1 MHHGLDERRP
11 PGGIRPLSIM
21 FAPSSPA
28 VEQRLD
34 ERRPP
39 GGSSRR
45 GQPLPP
51 LSPSRVKRVV
61 SLGQTDVPDRS
72 LLRGKVHAV
81 RRRRARPPGK
91 RRDPIVARVQLYT
104 IATQNSPIN
113 TREDWD
119 ESAHHRSLS
128 TPSLLSFPVRRA
140 KRFLPRVRAVVLP
153 TRLRP
158 CTRSRRRRRPRPRTT
173 RPPRPAAP
181 RPPSRCRRRLPSPPG
196 PPGSA
201 TASTTAATVSAPSL
215 PFSFAL
221 PSCWLLVDSSRRPC
235 CPNLTRSLLLQAA

>member
-1 MHHGLDERRP
+1 
-11 PGGIRPLSIM
+11 M

-28 VEQRLD
+28 AERRLD

-39 GGSSRR
+39 GGSSRP
-45 GQPLPP
+45 GQPLPA
-51 LSPSRVKRVV
+51 SPPSPVKRVV
-61 SLGQTDVPDRS
+61 SLGQTDVPARF
-72 LLRGKVHAV
+72 LLRGKAV

-113 TREDWD
+113 TRADWV

-128 TPSLLSFPVRRA
+128 PSLLSFPVHKDR
-140 KRFLPRVRAVVLP
+140 RFLPRARAVVLP
-153 TRLRP
+153 RLRP
-158 CTRSRRRRRPRPRTT
+158 CTRSRWRRRRRRRASRPRTT
-173 RPPRPAAP
+173 RARRPVAP
-181 RPPSRCRRRLPSPPG
+181 RLPSRCRHRLPSPPG

-215 PFSFAL
+215 FPRRSRPVGCL
-221 PSCWLLVDSSRRPC
+221 NPSSWLIPLVVH
-235 CPNLTRSLLLQAA
+235 AAQT